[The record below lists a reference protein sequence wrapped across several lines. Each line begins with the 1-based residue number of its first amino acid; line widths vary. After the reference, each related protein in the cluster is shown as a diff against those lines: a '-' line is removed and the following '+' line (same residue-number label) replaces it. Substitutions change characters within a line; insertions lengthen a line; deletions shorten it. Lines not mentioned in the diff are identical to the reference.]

1 MTEEEKE
8 KILKEA
14 EEKSE
19 AVEPTKIT
27 PTSNPLKVNIPK
39 PKKKR

>member
-8 KILKEA
+8 RILKEV
-14 EEKSE
+14 EEKGE
-19 AVEPTKIT
+19 AIVPTKIT

-39 PKKKR
+39 PKKKK